1 MQVFFLLLSV
11 AFGARFANQFVEF
24 EMPAQWSCNLE
35 GAEWVCQSNDP
46 AKKRDAII
54 ILAAK
59 LRGDQDSLDQYLAH
73 VKQIK
78 AYTSVQG
85 VPVKSQPKYAKT
97 AEINAHGWV
106 DSLHLDSEIP
116 NFYTRYLA
124 TIKNDIGVLV
134 TYSIQKNKYGQY
146 VNDFEAMVKTLKV
159 FRKTGGLNAA
169 PSGTNLFQT
178 AQIPKELTA
187 TSVFPDAVVRD
198 EAKKPKKDD
207 DDFMLWLVGAVVVGG
222 LLLMILRRRKR

>member
-1 MQVFFLLLSV
+1 MLWILLSV
-11 AFGARFANQFVEF
+11 AFGARFTNQFVEF

-59 LRGDQDSLDQYLAH
+59 LRGDQDSIDQYLSH
-73 VKQIK
+73 VKQVK
-78 AYTSVQG
+78 SYTNIQG
-85 VPVKSQPKYAKT
+85 VPIKSQPKYAKT
-97 AEINAHGWV
+97 IEIQSHGWV

-134 TYSIQKNKYGQY
+134 TYSIQKNKYAQY
-146 VNDFEAMVKTLKV
+146 VNDFESMVKTLKV

-169 PSGTNLFQT
+169 PSGANLFQT
-178 AQIPKELTA
+178 AQIPKELSA
-187 TSVFPDAVVRD
+187 TSVFPDAVVRE
-198 EAKKPKKDD
+198 EAKKPASRSDD
-207 DDFMLWLVGAVVVGG
+207 DLMIWIIGAVVIGG
-222 LLLMILRRRKR
+222 LLLLIARRRRS